1 MPNDPAAYA
10 YDDRIAPAPYDPVM
24 AAILVRLAEQQL
36 ASAAEQRKEPPPAL
50 GELVLAHPAGELPR
64 FICKQIQTQWD
75 LVGVKCRLRELPPG
89 QTQVTDGDWD
99 LLFAELF
106 LLEPLVDL
114 GRLLG
119 DGGAFASSD
128 PFVSLAVRKLS
139 EVENW
144 KDARSRLQEL
154 HRLLA
159 TDATLLPLWQLVDHF
174 VCHRG
179 VQGVRQ
185 QPVVFYQ
192 DVERWRVVPPEA
204 AE

>member
-1 MPNDPAAYA
+1 
-10 YDDRIAPAPYDPVM
+10 
-24 AAILVRLAEQQL
+24 
-36 ASAAEQRKEPPPAL
+36 
-50 GELVLAHPAGELPR
+50 
-64 FICKQIQTQWD
+64 
-75 LVGVKCRLRELPPG
+75 
-89 QTQVTDGDWD
+89 

-106 LLEPLVDL
+106 LLEPLADL

-119 DGGAFASSD
+119 DGGVFASSD
-128 PFVSLAVRKLS
+128 PFVSLAIRKLS

-144 KDARSRLQEL
+144 KDARLRLQDL

-159 TDATLLPLWQLVDHF
+159 IDATLIPLWQMIDHYA
-174 VCHRG
+174 CHRG
-179 VQGVRQ
+179 VQGVRP